1 LIFRVYVHEDADV
14 EAAQRFWLDVTGA
27 QPDQFRKPVLKRHN
41 PKTVRKNTGN
51 DYHGCLRINVRR
63 SALLY
68 RTIEGWAAAVMAPR
82 EPKESHNDASRQAS
96 VPG

>member
-14 EAAQRFWLDVTGA
+14 EAAQRFWLDVTRA
-27 QPDQFRKPVLKRHN
+27 QPDQFRHPVLKRHN

-63 SALLY
+63 STVLY

-82 EPKESHNDASRQAS
+82 GLKESHNDAS
-96 VPG
+96 